1 MEPSFRWGDERV
13 GFGATHDPR
22 PATYDLRLVTMTK
35 LHIALLASLLLAG
48 CKSRAEETSAAP
60 PPALLGVENI
70 AVADTATLMAGPV
83 ISGTLTPELGATV
96 RAEITG
102 TMVEVDADQGMT
114 VKKGQVLGRID
125 DAALRDAF
133 LSARAGLRTA
143 ESNLELQQHNLE
155 RTERLHAAGAVADR
169 ELETAQLTVK
179 NAEGAAADARS
190 RTTTARRQLDKATL
204 RAPFSGI
211 VSESKVSEGDV
222 VSSGT
227 ELFSVVDPSTMRLEA
242 AVPVERLSQVKQ
254 GMPVQFTVTGYADRE
269 FDGRIERVNPV
280 VDPATRQVRV
290 IVTIPNAT
298 LSLVAGLF
306 AQGSVATE
314 SRHAVVVPSDAVD
327 RRGVRPVVVR
337 LKQGRVEK
345 VDVEIGL
352 DDTVNE
358 RTEITSGLA
367 AGDTVLMGAAQGL
380 TPGTVA
386 RVRSASEA
394 VTPGDSSV
402 HQ

>member
-1 MEPSFRWGDERV
+1 
-13 GFGATHDPR
+13 
-22 PATYDLRLVTMTK
+22 MTK
-35 LHIALLASLLLAG
+35 FHIALLASLLLAG
-48 CKSRAEETSAAP
+48 CKSRAEETPAVP
-60 PPALLGVENI
+60 PPALLGAENI
-70 AVADTATLMAGPV
+70 AIADTATLTAGPV
-83 ISGTLTPELGATV
+83 LSGTLTPELGATV
-96 RAEITG
+96 RAELTG
-102 TMVEVDADQGMT
+102 TMIEVDADQGMT

-143 ESNLELQQHNLE
+143 ESNLELQQHNLQ

-190 RTTTARRQLDKATL
+190 RTTSAQRQLDKATL

-211 VSESKVSEGDV
+211 VSEAKVSEGDV
-222 VSSGT
+222 VSSGN
-227 ELFSVVDPSTMRLEA
+227 ELFSVVDPSTMRLEG
-242 AVPVERLSQVKQ
+242 AVPVEQLSQVKPD
-254 GMPVQFTVTGYADRE
+254 MPVRFSVTGYPDRE
-269 FDGRIERVNPV
+269 FEGKIERVNPV

-290 IVTIPNAT
+290 IVTIPNASR
-298 LSLVAGLF
+298 SLVAGLF
-306 AQGSVATE
+306 AQGRVATE
-314 SRHAVVVPSDAVD
+314 SRSAVVVPSDAVD
-327 RRGVRPVVVR
+327 RRGVRPVVMR

-345 VDVEIGL
+345 VDVELGL

-367 AGDTVLMGAAQGL
+367 VGDTVLMGAAQGL

-394 VTPGDSSV
+394 VMPGDSSV